1 MSAPEP
7 ELPRV
12 WDGPL
17 RLWHWLFAA
26 AVTFSL
32 YTGLAGDI
40 GLNVWHQRSGYAVLG
55 LLLFRIGWALWGG
68 IHARWPTFRVTPRRL
83 ADFVRGSAL
92 DGARTPPGVLL
103 VLALYAVV
111 LGQAIA
117 GLYTSDFIFT
127 EGPLVRHAEDATVD
141 SMSAVH
147 HRLYWVVLGLIGIHL
162 TAHAVYGLRRDRTP
176 LGMFTGRKIAPVTD
190 TPHYWLRALLTG
202 GGVIALG
209 WYALS
214 AL

>member
-1 MSAPEP
+1 MSALEP

-26 AVTFSL
+26 CVTFSL

-68 IHARWPTFRVTPRRL
+68 IHARWRTFRVTPRRL
-83 ADFVRGSAL
+83 ADFVRGRVA

-103 VLALYAVV
+103 ALAVYLVTLVQAV
-111 LGQAIA
+111 A

-127 EGPLVRHAEDATVD
+127 EGPLVRHAEDDTVD
-141 SMSAVH
+141 LMSAVH
-147 HRLYWVVLGLIGIHL
+147 HRLFWLMLGLIGIHL
-162 TAHAVYGLRRDRTP
+162 AAHMVYGLRRDRTP
-176 LGMFTGRKIAPVTD
+176 LAMFTGRKLAPVAD
-190 TPHYWLRALLTG
+190 TPHYWLRALVTG
-202 GGVIALG
+202 GCVVALS

-214 AL
+214 AI